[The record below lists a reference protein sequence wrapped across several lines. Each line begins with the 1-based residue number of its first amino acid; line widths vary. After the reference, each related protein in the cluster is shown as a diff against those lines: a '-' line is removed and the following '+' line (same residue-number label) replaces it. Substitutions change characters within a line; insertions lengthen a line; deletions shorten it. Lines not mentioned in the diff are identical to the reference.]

1 MFKTR
6 VSRVLAGAA
15 TAVTAMAVITFV
27 GVSASGASTGS
38 SLPSL
43 NPPNMHV
50 SLTQAAPQVTTTT
63 VSPTAPA
70 APTCNYHSEIPADR
84 YKGVPVFNAAKAA
97 QPYIVNFHT
106 TQGTITVKM
115 LTSAAPCTT
124 FSFRFLASQGYY
136 NQTHCHRLTVQDIY
150 VLQCGDPT
158 GTGSGGPGYAF
169 NDENLTGATY
179 PAGTVAMA
187 NAGPNTNGSQFFFVW
202 KNTTLSPA
210 YTPFGTVIGGMNVL
224 AKIAAA
230 GDDQQN
236 GPGDGYPAL
245 YTQFNSVQIVPQ
257 GSSRGW

>member
-6 VSRVLAGAA
+6 ASRVLLGTA
-15 TAVTAMAVITFV
+15 TAVTAMAAITFV
-27 GVSASGASTGS
+27 GVTASGASTGS
-38 SLPSL
+38 SLPTL
-43 NPPNMHV
+43 NAPNMHV
-50 SLTQAAPQVTTTT
+50 PAAPDTPITTTT
-63 VSPTAPA
+63 STTSPTPN
-70 APTCNYHSEIPADR
+70 CNYHSAIPADR
-84 YKGVPVFNAAKAA
+84 FKGVPVFNAAEAA
-97 QPYIVNFHT
+97 QPYIVNFYT

-124 FSFRFLASQGYY
+124 YSFRFLASQGFY
-136 NQTHCHRLTVQDIY
+136 NQTHCHRLTTQGIY

-158 GTGSGGPGYAF
+158 GTGSGAPGYSF

-210 YTPFGTVIGGMNVL
+210 YTPFGTVIAGMNVL
-224 AKIAAA
+224 EKIAAA

-236 GPGDGYPAL
+236 GPGDGYPNL
-245 YTQFNSVQIVPQ
+245 YTQFNAVQIVPQ
-257 GSSRGW
+257 GSSRGR